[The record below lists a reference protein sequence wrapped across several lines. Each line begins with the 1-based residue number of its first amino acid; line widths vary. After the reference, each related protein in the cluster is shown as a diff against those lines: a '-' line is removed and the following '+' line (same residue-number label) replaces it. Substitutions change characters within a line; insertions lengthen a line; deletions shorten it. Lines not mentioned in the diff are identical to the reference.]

1 MGLFCEPREYSR
13 TKWRKKKASRI
24 RRTKTVVGSGS
35 GCWRLLPELVVDVTM
50 IPHQTGKVLSSSE
63 KRCLSSADPG
73 PGGQRTSRSG
83 SSFSRTEQSP
93 PLRSPIGWIP
103 AEPSLP
109 LKPCDLATRWK
120 EGYRELSY
128 NIGLWN
134 VEKHRYSKKRDNSKT
149 LRTCRVQRSVTE
161 QQAPSNE
168 QVLRIF
174 HRQGERVQD
183 RA

>member
-1 MGLFCEPREYSR
+1 MGLFCELGEYSR
-13 TKWRKKKASRI
+13 TKWRGA
-24 RRTKTVVGSGS
+24 GS
-35 GCWRLLPELVVDVTM
+35 GCCPELVVDVTM

-63 KRCLSSADPG
+63 KRCLSSADLV
-73 PGGQRTSRSG
+73 PGGRRTSRNG
-83 SSFSRTEQSP
+83 SSFSRTEESP
-93 PLRSPIGWIP
+93 PLRSPIGWILT
-103 AEPSLP
+103 EPNLP

-161 QQAPSNE
+161 QQALSNE

-174 HRQGERVQD
+174 HRQGERV
-183 RA
+183 